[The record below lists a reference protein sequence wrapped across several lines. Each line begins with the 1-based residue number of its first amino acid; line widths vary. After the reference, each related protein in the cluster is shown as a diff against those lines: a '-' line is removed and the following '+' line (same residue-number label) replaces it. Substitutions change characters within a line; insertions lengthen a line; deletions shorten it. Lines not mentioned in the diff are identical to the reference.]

1 MTKAEVYKMAIDMQL
16 KHGQGLTGI
25 VKLGNDPTVAGH
37 LDDLVEEGLLEIFES
52 SGTLGHPFSNQ
63 FYMPTKGYN
72 VWKDGVE
79 NGNSKS
85 VLGSENY
92 FLNNV
97 RFYLDCL
104 EEHDGTE
111 SEIAKA
117 INPSREMLIRN
128 PHFMEGYAKWLKRN
142 KEELEIML
150 NLDPI
155 YVGKGIEFTEEETE
169 FVKSRAWFKENKTIK
184 ECLNLSLE
192 VISDK
197 KQAISLSN
205 KIIDLYR
212 KKGNSEKEIEETESE
227 IKEYESGIEFRK
239 KLNRWFTDQDMN
251 VKIQDVFDK
260 EKEAI

>member
-1 MTKAEVYKMAIDMQL
+1 MTKAEVYKMVIDMQL

-25 VKLGNDPTVAGH
+25 VKIGNDPTVAGH

-63 FYMPTKGYN
+63 FYIPTKGYN

-97 RFYLDCL
+97 RFYLDSL

-111 SEIAKA
+111 SEIVKA
-117 INPSREMLIRN
+117 INPSRVMLIRD

-155 YVGKGIEFTEEETE
+155 YVGKGIEFTEEEKD
-169 FVKSRAWFKENKTIK
+169 FIKSRPWFKENKTVK

-192 VISDK
+192 VISLNN
-197 KQAISLSN
+197 QL
-205 KIIDLYR
+205 IDLYR
-212 KKGNSEKEIEETESE
+212 KRGNSEKEIEEVESKIKKYESE
-227 IKEYESGIEFRK
+227 IEFRK
-239 KLNRWFTDQDMN
+239 KLNRWFNEQDMN
-251 VKIQDVFDK
+251 VKIQDVFNK